1 MMEPSKTVV
10 ITEARSVLGAAA
22 VRAFVGRGNQGW
34 GIDDVNA
41 FNQPR
46 QDAPLKEM
54 QLDTV
59 LGWADA

>member
-22 VRAFVGRGNQGW
+22 VRAFTGQGNRGW
-34 GIDDVNA
+34 GIHDVNA
-41 FNQPR
+41 FTQPR
-46 QDAPLKEM
+46 QDTLLKEM
-54 QLDTV
+54 QLDIV